1 MASSANKHSDKHEHN
16 YTMMQ
21 AFEWYT
27 QGEGKHWQWLGD
39 NAKRFADMGIT
50 AVWIPPPTKA
60 SSGSSTGYDIYD
72 TWDLG
77 EFAHPRDKDAG
88 LQPPHRT
95 KYGTR
100 EQLEAAMKELRKNG
114 ISIYVDA
121 VLNHRMGADE
131 LQTFK
136 ARMVDQNDRTKLCS
150 DAYDIEGWTKFTFP
164 GRDGK
169 YSDFKWGFEHFT
181 GVDWDQKAET
191 KAIFRI
197 EGDGKHWATDVD
209 KENGN
214 YDFLMGAD
222 VDHAH
227 PDVQKDLF
235 NWGAW
240 MMRNFPIA
248 GFRFD
253 AVKHMSR
260 DFVHD
265 FVKHIREE
273 ARKLRKERGLEA
285 ADESEGP
292 IAFSVGEFWKDDLD
306 SCLKYLGNF
315 GDEQFSLFDTPLHY
329 NMKEAGDAA
338 ESYDLRKIFDATI
351 VQKRPIDAVTL
362 VENHDTQKGQALE
375 STVSAQFKPLAYAL
389 ILMRVSG
396 YPCVFLGD
404 LDGCNTTGID
414 NGEGKAEPMA
424 DLDKFL
430 KARKYYAY
438 GEQRDVWDHPN
449 CIAWV
454 RTGTKDPD
462 SSADDDAGYDASAT
476 IICNGTEEG
485 SKWVEVGKRYVGKN
499 FVDVIGWFQGQ
510 QKVNDDGWV
519 EVKCHPRSVSVW
531 VPEDS
536 KHRQFF

>member
-1 MASSANKHSDKHEHN
+1 MASSANKHADKHEHN
-16 YTMMQ
+16 YTMCQ

-60 SSGSSTGYDIYD
+60 SSASSTGYDIYD

-77 EFAHPRDKDAG
+77 EFTHPRDEKAG
-88 LQPPHRT
+88 VQPPNRT

-100 EQLEAAMKELRKNG
+100 EQLEAAVQELRKNG

-136 ARMVDQNDRTKLCS
+136 ARMVDQNDRNKFVS

-164 GRDGK
+164 GRGDK
-169 YSDFKWGFEHFT
+169 YSSFKWGFEHFA
-181 GVDWDQKAET
+181 GVDWDQKSET

-214 YDFLMGAD
+214 YSFLLG
-222 VDHAH
+222 VDIDHEH
-227 PDVQKDLF
+227 PDAKKDLLD
-235 NWGAW
+235 WGAW

-253 AVKHMSR
+253 AVKHISR
-260 DFVHD
+260 HFIHD

-273 ARKLRKERGLEA
+273 ARKLREERGLEP
-285 ADESEGP
+285 ADEAEGP
-292 IAFSVGEFWKDDLD
+292 IAFSVGEFWKDSLD
-306 SCLKYLGNF
+306 SCLKYLTEF
-315 GDEQFSLFDTPLHY
+315 GDEQFSLFDAPLHY
-329 NMKEAGDAA
+329 NFKEAGDGA
-338 ESYDLRKIFDATI
+338 ENYDLRKIFDGSI
-351 VQKRPIDAVTL
+351 VQARPIDAVTL

-375 STVSAQFKPLAYAL
+375 STVPAQFKPLAYAI
-389 ILMRVSG
+389 ILMRVDG

-404 LDGCNTTGID
+404 LDGCNPTGID

-424 DLDKFL
+424 DLEKFV
-430 KARKYYAY
+430 KARKYFAY
-438 GEQRDVWDHPN
+438 GEQKEYWDHAN

-454 RTGTKDPD
+454 RTGTK
-462 SSADDDAGYDASAT
+462 ADDGSGYDASAT
-476 IICNGTEEG
+476 IICNGSGQG
-485 SKWVEVGKRYVGKN
+485 SKWVEVGKQYVGQN

-510 QKVNDDGWV
+510 SKVNDDGWV
-519 EVKCHPRSVSVW
+519 EVHCHPRSASIW
-531 VPEDS
+531 VPENS
-536 KHRQFF
+536 KHREFF

>member
-1 MASSANKHSDKHEHN
+1 MASSANKHSDKLEHN

-27 QGEGKHWQWLGD
+27 QGEGKHWKWLGE
-39 NAKRFADMGIT
+39 NAKRFADIGIT
-50 AVWIPPPTKA
+50 AVWIPPPTKGA
-60 SSGSSTGYDIYD
+60 SASSTGYDIYD

-77 EFAHPRDKDAG
+77 EFAHPRDKEAG
-88 LQPPHRT
+88 VQPPNRT

-100 EQLEAAMKELRKNG
+100 QELEAALKELRKNG
-114 ISIYVDA
+114 ILIYVDA

-136 ARMVDQNDRTKLCS
+136 ARMVGQNDRSKLIS

-164 GRDGK
+164 GRNDN

-181 GVDWDQKAET
+181 GVDWDQKAQT

-197 EGDGKHWATDVD
+197 EGDGKQWATD
-209 KENGN
+209 
-214 YDFLMGAD
+214 
-222 VDHAH
+222 
-227 PDVQKDLF
+227 KDLLD
-235 NWGAW
+235 WGAW
-240 MMRNFPIA
+240 IMSNFPVA

-273 ARKLRKERGLEA
+273 ARKLRKERGIEA
-285 ADESEGP
+285 ADESQGP
-292 IAFSVGEFWKDDLD
+292 IAFSVGEFWKDSLD
-306 SCLKYLGNF
+306 SCLKYLTNF
-315 GDEQFSLFDTPLHY
+315 GDEQFSLFDAPLHY
-329 NMKEAGDAA
+329 NFKEAGDAA
-338 ESYDLRKIFDATI
+338 ENYDL
-351 VQKRPIDAVTL
+351 P
-362 VENHDTQKGQALE
+362 LE
-375 STVSAQFKPLAYAL
+375 STVPAQFKPLAYAL
-389 ILMRVSG
+389 ILMRLDG

-424 DLDKFL
+424 DLDKFV

-454 RTGTKDPD
+454 RTGSKT
-462 SSADDDAGYDASAT
+462 DDNDAGYDASAT
-476 IICNGTEEG
+476 IICNGTEQG
-485 SKWVEVGKRYVGKN
+485 SKPVEVGKRYAGQN
-499 FVDVIGWFQGQ
+499 FVDVIGWFQGE

-519 EVKCHPRSVSVW
+519 EVHCHPRSASIW
-531 VPEDS
+531 VPENS